1 MTMAAK
7 NKNTKREVEWNV
19 EVDNLVWWTVWDSC
33 PTRREAV
40 EIAKGLIAKGLSRGA
55 RIVKVT
61 REVVKA
67 VKP

>member
-7 NKNTKREVEWNV
+7 RKNTKREVEWNV
-19 EVDNLVWWTVWDSC
+19 EVDNLAWWTVWDSC

-40 EIAKGLIAKGLSRGA
+40 EIAKGLSRGA

-61 REVVKA
+61 REVVKV